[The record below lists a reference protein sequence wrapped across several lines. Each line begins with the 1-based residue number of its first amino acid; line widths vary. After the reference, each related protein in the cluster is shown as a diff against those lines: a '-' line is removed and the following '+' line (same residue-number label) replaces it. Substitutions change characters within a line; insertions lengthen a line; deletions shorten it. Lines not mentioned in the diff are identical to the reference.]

1 MKKQIML
8 AAVVLFFG
16 AVTANAQGGGNFQR
30 RTPEERL
37 KPVHEKIDSAFKLP
51 ADKLAQ
57 VDSIFIQSFRDSDK
71 KMDEL
76 RAAAGDGQ
84 QMDRD
89 AMMAARQKM
98 MDERDAKLKGVL
110 TEAQMKIW
118 KDQIE
123 PTTRPQRGGGGNRPP
138 GQ

>member
-1 MKKQIML
+1 M
-8 AAVVLFFG
+8 
-16 AVTANAQGGGNFQR
+16 
-30 RTPEERL
+30 